1 MPRFLVS
8 FLASFLL
15 IMILSMTTAT
25 TLFEFT
31 DESTQRWGSVD
42 DSVMGGISDSQISY
56 VGDGIAKFSGVLSL
70 ENNGGFAS
78 VRNVDYVYNLSKFEG
93 VELRVKNGA
102 TEGKTLKY
110 QFRFQTN
117 IARISYTQHF
127 DATDEWTVVR
137 LPFSDFEATFFGRML
152 PDAPVLNTE
161 FLRTL
166 TIMLSDKQ
174 DGDFE
179 LLVDSIKVY

>member
-1 MPRFLVS
+1 MRLLFTTTILI
-8 FLASFLL
+8 LASLFANA
-15 IMILSMTTAT
+15 SAT
-25 TLFEFT
+25 TVFEFT
-31 DESTQRWGSVD
+31 DETTVRWSSVD
-42 DSVMGGISDSQISY
+42 DSVMGGISDSQMSY
-56 VGDGIAKFSGVLSL
+56 VGDGVAKFAGNMSL

-78 VRNVDYVYNLSKFEG
+78 VRNTDYVYNLSSFEG
-93 VELRVKNGA
+93 IELRVKGNGMN
-102 TEGKTLKY
+102 Y
-110 QFRFQTN
+110 QFRMQTN

-127 DATDEWTVVR
+127 ATSEEWTVVQ

-152 PDAPVLNTE
+152 PDAPELNTD

-166 TIMLSDKQ
+166 TFMLSDKQ

>member
-1 MPRFLVS
+1 MRTLLTTIF
-8 FLASFLL
+8 L
-15 IMILSMTTAT
+15 IMTFSIATAT
-25 TLFEFT
+25 TIFEFT

-70 ENNGGFAS
+70 DNNGGFAS
-78 VRNVDYVYNLSKFEG
+78 VRNVDYVYNLGKFEG

-102 TEGKTLKY
+102 STTFQSEAMKY

-127 DATDEWTVVR
+127 DVTDEWTVVR

-152 PDAPVLNTE
+152 PDAPALNTE

-174 DGDFE
+174 EGDFE